1 MVDDKKKKAII
12 KKINKKLLE
21 SLGNYRHFLNCMSAD
36 VPIGC
41 LCLNPVIE
49 NILRENGFLRVY
61 DLFNTDLTKI
71 KGLGKRRIR
80 ELTSR
85 LDEFVSMLG

>member
-21 SLGNYRHFLNCMSAD
+21 SLGNYRKFLNYAAGD

-41 LCLNPVIE
+41 LCVNPIIE
-49 NILRENGFLRVY
+49 KILHENGFERVY

-71 KGLGKRRIR
+71 KGLGRSRLG
-80 ELTSR
+80 ELTTR
-85 LDEFVSMLG
+85 LQEFIAMQG